1 MGPALAVVDAAPK
14 LGIVL
19 AAVMAAATLVDPHA
33 RRRTVWMG
41 MSLTLAAVILVG
53 HIDDTEQFRS
63 LTDQPPRFAGLCVA
77 GALTVVL
84 LAIVFA
90 RRPAAFPLLVVGVL
104 PFRVPI
110 EAAGQ
115 TANLLVPL
123 YLVIAAGCVTYA
135 WRTWAGLQ
143 ADRTGAADLDTDRSV
158 NGGMR
163 LPPLE
168 VALGAFLVLYALQA
182 TYSKDFDT
190 ALEQA
195 VFFLIPFALLYALL
209 REVRWS
215 RDIVLGCV
223 GVLAVLAAAFCGIG
237 FWEYERRELFWNPKV
252 IEANQFESYFRVNSV
267 FWDPNVYG
275 RFLVLVILAVTALV
289 LWSARARV
297 ALASAVV
304 LAVLWAGLVLT
315 FSQSS
320 FAALLA
326 GLAVLAA
333 LRWDVRR
340 AAAAAAAALLLGG
353 AFAALFQDTLKID
366 LGSSGGLNNVT
377 SGRADLIGGG
387 VEVFAKRPLQGYG
400 SGSFGRAY
408 RLERKGNQQQA
419 VSASHTMPVTVA
431 AEQGLIG
438 LAAYIAVLATALWTL
453 FGDAAWRATRGR
465 APPDQDGAAPAEK
478 VFAKGGQYRVARAA
492 LAAMFVALLVHTMV
506 YAAFLEDPFTWVIL
520 AAGASL
526 APLAQLGPVVRPATA
541 RRAQPVP
548 ATT

>member
-1 MGPALAVVDAAPK
+1 MGPALAVADAPPK

-19 AAVMAAATLVDPHA
+19 AAIAAAATLVDRDA
-33 RRRTVWMG
+33 RRRTVWISV
-41 MSLTLAAVILVG
+41 SLLLATAILIG
-53 HIDDTEQFRS
+53 HIEDTEQFRA
-63 LTDQPPRFAGLCVA
+63 LTDRPLRFVGLCTA
-77 GALTVVL
+77 GVLTVVL
-84 LAIVFA
+84 IALVLV
-90 RRPAAFPLLVVGVL
+90 RRPAALPLLVVAVL

-123 YLVIAAGCVTYA
+123 YLVIAGGAVA
-135 WRTWAGLQ
+135 WVWRTWMGEEPKPQ
-143 ADRTGAADLDTDRSV
+143 GAR
-158 NGGMR
+158 
-163 LPPLE
+163 PLE
-168 VALGAFLVLYALQA
+168 LALGAFLVLYALQA

-195 VFFLIPFALLYALL
+195 VFFLIPFALLFALL
-209 REVRWS
+209 REVQWS
-215 RDIVLGCV
+215 REVIVGCV
-223 GVLAVLAAAFCGIG
+223 AILAALALVFCVIG

-252 IEANQFESYFRVNSV
+252 IAANQFESYFRVNSV

-275 RFLVLVILAVTALV
+275 RFLVLVMLAVTALM
-289 LWSARARV
+289 LWNARLRT

-340 AAAAAAAALLLGG
+340 AAAAAAAALVLGAG
-353 AFAALFQDTLKID
+353 FVVLFQDTLKID
-366 LGSSGGLNNVT
+366 LGSSGGLNKVT
-377 SGRADLIGGG
+377 SGRSDLIRGG
-387 VEVFAKRPLQGYG
+387 VELFGQRPLQGFG

-419 VSASHTMPVTVA
+419 VSASHTMPVTIA

-438 LAAYIAVLATALWTL
+438 LAAYIAVLAAALWAL
-453 FGDAAWRATRGR
+453 FGDGAWRAAGAR
-465 APPDQDGAAPAEK
+465 APPGDGAVRVDAS
-478 VFAKGGQYRVARAA
+478 YRTARAA
-492 LAAMFVALLVHTMV
+492 LAAMFVALVVHTMV

-526 APLAQLGPVVRPATA
+526 APYARVWPVVEPAVA
-541 RRAQPVP
+541 RTTEPVP
-548 ATT
+548 AAT

>member
-19 AAVMAAATLVDPHA
+19 AAVTAAATLVDPHP

-41 MSLTLAAVILVG
+41 MSLVLAAVILVG
-53 HIDDTEQFRS
+53 HIEDTEQFRS
-63 LTDQPPRFAGLCVA
+63 LTDRPLRFAGLCVA
-77 GALTVVL
+77 GVLTVVL
-84 LAIVFA
+84 LAIVIA
-90 RRPAAFPLLVVGVL
+90 RRPAAFPLLVVGAL

-115 TANLLVPL
+115 TTNLLVPL
-123 YLVIAAGCVTYA
+123 YLVLAAGCVAYV
-135 WRTWAGLQ
+135 WEIWAVRLQ
-143 ADRTGAADLDTDRSV
+143 AAEPVA
-158 NGGMR
+158 GGMR
-163 LPPLE
+163 WQPLE
-168 VALGAFLVLYALQA
+168 LALGAFLVLYALQA

-195 VFFLIPFALLYALL
+195 AFFLIPFALLYALL

-223 GVLAVLAAAFCGIG
+223 AVMAVLAIAFCGIG

-252 IEANQFESYFRVNSV
+252 IAANQFESYFRVNSV

-275 RFLVLVILAVTALV
+275 RFLVLVILAVTALM

-320 FAALLA
+320 FAALLV

-340 AAAAAAAALLLGG
+340 AAAAAAAALLLGA
-353 AFAALFQDTLKID
+353 AFAVLFQDTLKID
-366 LGSSGGLNNVT
+366 LGTSGGLNDVT

-387 VEVFAKRPLQGYG
+387 VELFAKRPLQGYG

-438 LAAYIAVLATALWTL
+438 LAAYAAVLAAALWSL

-465 APPDQDGAAPAEK
+465 APPGHDGPPPAEG
-478 VFAKGGQYRVARAA
+478 VPYRVARAA

-520 AAGASL
+520 AAGVSL
-526 APLAQLGPVVRPATA
+526 APRAQLGPVVRPATA
-541 RRAQPVP
+541 SRAQPVP
-548 ATT
+548 AT

>member
-19 AAVMAAATLVDPHA
+19 AAVTAAATLVDPYA

-41 MSLTLAAVILVG
+41 MSLVLAAVILIG

-63 LTDQPPRFAGLCVA
+63 LTDPPLRFAGLCVA

-84 LAIVFA
+84 LAIVLT
-90 RRPAAFPLLVVGVL
+90 RRPVAFPLLVVGAL

-123 YLVIAAGCVTYA
+123 YLVIAAGCVA
-135 WRTWAGLQ
+135 HGWQVWAGV
-143 ADRTGAADLDTDRSV
+143 DSPVSGRT
-158 NGGMR
+158 R
-163 LPPLE
+163 LPLLE
-168 VALGAFLVLYALQA
+168 LALGAFLVLYALQA
-182 TYSKDFDT
+182 SYTKDFDT

-215 RDIVLGCV
+215 REIVLGCV
-223 GVLAVLAAAFCGIG
+223 AVMALLAIAFCGIG

-252 IEANQFESYFRVNSV
+252 IAANQFESYFRVNSV

-275 RFLVLVILAVTALV
+275 RFLVLAVLAVTALM
-289 LWSARARV
+289 LWSARVRV

-353 AFAALFQDTLKID
+353 AFAVLFQDTLKID
-366 LGSSGGLNNVT
+366 LGSSGGLNKVT

-387 VEVFAKRPLQGYG
+387 VELFAKRPLQGYG

-438 LAAYIAVLATALWTL
+438 LAAYVAVLAAALWSL

-465 APPDQDGAAPAEK
+465 APPRQDGPPPAEG
-478 VFAKGGQYRVARAA
+478 VAYRAARAA

-520 AAGASL
+520 AAGVSL
-526 APLAQLGPVVRPATA
+526 APLAQLGPVVRPATV
-541 RRAQPVP
+541 RHAQPVP
-548 ATT
+548 A

>member
-1 MGPALAVVDAAPK
+1 MGPALAVANAPPK

-19 AAVMAAATLVDPHA
+19 AAVAAAATLVDRDP
-33 RRRTVWMG
+33 RRRAAWMG
-41 MSLTLAAVILVG
+41 VSLVLAAVILVG
-53 HIDDTEQFRS
+53 HIENTDQFRS
-63 LTDQPPRFAGLCVA
+63 LTDRPLRFAALCAMGVLAVA
-77 GALTVVL
+77 A
-84 LAIVFA
+84 LAILFV
-90 RRPAAFPLLVVGVL
+90 RRPPAFPLLVVGVL

-123 YLVIAAGCVTYA
+123 YLVIAAGCVA
-135 WRTWAGLQ
+135 HGARTWRGSRGPGAG
-143 ADRTGAADLDTDRSV
+143 APR
-158 NGGMR
+158 
-163 LPPLE
+163 PLE
-168 VALGAFLVLYALQA
+168 LALGAFLVLYALQA

-209 REVRWS
+209 REVRWT
-215 RDIVLGCV
+215 RKTVLGCV
-223 GVLAVLAAAFCGIG
+223 AVLAGLALVFCAIG

-252 IEANQFESYFRVNSV
+252 IAANQFESFFRVNSV

-275 RFLVLVILAVTALV
+275 RFLVLVMLAVTALM
-289 LWSARARV
+289 LWSSRVRV
-297 ALASAVV
+297 AMGAAVV

-353 AFAALFQDTLKID
+353 AFAVLFQDTLKID
-366 LGSSGGLNNVT
+366 LGSSGGLNKVT
-377 SGRADLIGGG
+377 SGRSDLIGGG
-387 VEVFAKRPLQGYG
+387 VELFANRPLQGYG

-438 LAAYIAVLATALWTL
+438 LAAYLAVLGAALWSL
-453 FGDAAWRATRGR
+453 FGDALWRTERER
-465 APPDQDGAAPAEK
+465 APPGADGAAPADG
-478 VFAKGGQYRVARAA
+478 AYRAARAA
-492 LAAMFVALLVHTMV
+492 LAGMFAALVVHTMV
-506 YAAFLEDPFTWVIL
+506 YAAFLEDPFTWVVL
-520 AAGASL
+520 AAGVSL
-526 APLAQLGPVVRPATA
+526 APRAQLGLVVRASPP
-541 RRAQPVP
+541 RRADPVP
-548 ATT
+548 AAA

>member
-41 MSLTLAAVILVG
+41 MSLALAAVILVG

-63 LTDQPPRFAGLCVA
+63 LTDRPLRFGGLCVA
-77 GALTVVL
+77 GVLTVVL
-84 LAIVFA
+84 LAILFV

-123 YLVIAAGCVTYA
+123 YLVIAGGAGAYL
-135 WRTWAGLQ
+135 WKTWT
-143 ADRTGAADLDTDRSV
+143 ADRTDAPMSRSH
-158 NGGMR
+158 G
-163 LPPLE
+163 LE
-168 VALGAFLVLYALQA
+168 YALAAFLVLYALQA

-195 VFFLIPFALLYALL
+195 AFFLIPFALLYALL

-215 RDIVLGCV
+215 RELVLGCV
-223 GVLAVLAAAFCGIG
+223 GVLTALAIVFCGIG

-252 IEANQFESYFRVNSV
+252 IAANQFESYFRVNSV

-275 RFLVLVILAVTALV
+275 RFLVLVILAITALM
-289 LWSARARV
+289 LWSTRARV

-304 LAVLWAGLVLT
+304 LSVLWAGLVLT

-340 AAAAAAAALLLGG
+340 AAAAAAAALLVGG
-353 AFAALFQDTLKID
+353 AFAVLFQDTLKID

-387 VEVFAKRPLQGYG
+387 VELFAKRPLQGYG
-400 SGSFGRAY
+400 PGSFGRAY

-438 LAAYIAVLATALWTL
+438 LAAYVAVLVAALWTL
-453 FGDAAWRATRGR
+453 FGDAAWRTMRSR
-465 APPDQDGAAPAEK
+465 APPGHDGTPFAED
-478 VFAKGGQYRVARAA
+478 VSTQGGPYRVARAA

-526 APLAQLGPVVRPATA
+526 APLAQLGPVVRPATV

>member
-1 MGPALAVVDAAPK
+1 MGPALAVANAPPK

-19 AAVMAAATLVDPHA
+19 AAVTAAATLVDRDA
-33 RRRTVWMG
+33 RRRTIWMG
-41 MSLTLAAVILVG
+41 MSLALAAVILVG
-53 HIDDTEQFRS
+53 HIEDTAQFRS
-63 LTDQPPRFAGLCVA
+63 LTDRPVRFAGLCALGVMVVA
-77 GALTVVL
+77 T
-84 LAIVFA
+84 LATLFV
-90 RRPAAFPLLVVGVL
+90 RRPAAFPLLVVAVL

-123 YLVIAAGCVTYA
+123 YLVIAAGCVA
-135 WRTWAGLQ
+135 HAARIWVVRLQ
-143 ADRTGAADLDTDRSV
+143 AEAKALRLQAGEGVR
-158 NGGMR
+158 GGTTT
-163 LPPLE
+163 PGPLE
-168 VALGAFLVLYALQA
+168 LALGAFLVLYALQA

-209 REVRWS
+209 REVRWT
-215 RDIVLGCV
+215 REVVLGCV
-223 GVLAVLAAAFCGIG
+223 VVLVGLALVFCLIG

-252 IEANQFESYFRVNSV
+252 IAANQFESYFRVNSV

-275 RFLVLVILAVTALV
+275 RFLVLVMLAVTAV
-289 LWSARARV
+289 ALWSSRVRV
-297 ALASAVV
+297 AMGAAVV
-304 LAVLWAGLVLT
+304 LAMLWAGLVLT

-340 AAAAAAAALLLGG
+340 AAAAAGVALVLGAG
-353 AFAALFQDTLKID
+353 FAALFQDTLKID
-366 LGSSGGLNNVT
+366 LSTSGGLNSVT
-377 SGRADLIGGG
+377 SGRSDLIGGG
-387 VEVFAKRPLQGYG
+387 VELFANRPLQGYG

-438 LAAYIAVLATALWTL
+438 LAVYLAVLGTALWTL
-453 FGDAAWRATRGR
+453 FGDALWRGMRDR
-465 APPDQDGAAPAEK
+465 APPAVDGASAA
-478 VFAKGGQYRVARAA
+478 AAGSYRAARAA
-492 LAAMFVALLVHTMV
+492 LAAMFVALVVHTMV
-506 YAAFLEDPFTWVIL
+506 YAAFLEDPFTWVVL
-520 AAGASL
+520 AAGVCL
-526 APLAQLGPVVRPATA
+526 APQARLGIVLRPSAAKRTD
-541 RRAQPVP
+541 PVP
-548 ATT
+548 ATA

>member
-19 AAVMAAATLVDPHA
+19 AAAMAAATLVDPHP
-33 RRRTVWMG
+33 RRRTAWMG
-41 MSLTLAAVILVG
+41 MSLALAAVILVG

-63 LTDQPPRFAGLCVA
+63 LSDRPLRFAGLCVA
-77 GALTVVL
+77 GVLTVML

-90 RRPAAFPLLVVGVL
+90 GRPATFPLLVAGVL

-123 YLVIAAGCVTYA
+123 YLVIAAGCAAYA
-135 WRTWAGLQ
+135 WRTWAVGPQ
-143 ADRTGAADLDTDRSV
+143 PDQPVPRGIRS
-158 NGGMR
+158 R
-163 LPPLE
+163 PLE

-182 TYSKDFDT
+182 TYSEDFDT

-215 RDIVLGCV
+215 RDLVLGCV
-223 GVLAVLAAAFCGIG
+223 GVLTVLAIAFCAIG

-252 IEANQFESYFRVNSV
+252 IAANQFESYFRVNSV

-275 RFLVLVILAVTALV
+275 RFLVLVILAVTALM

-326 GLAVLAA
+326 GLAILAA

-340 AAAAAAAALLLGG
+340 AAAAAAAALVLGG
-353 AFAALFQDTLKID
+353 AFAVLFQDTLKID

-387 VEVFAKRPLQGYG
+387 VELFAKRPLQGYG

-438 LAAYIAVLATALWTL
+438 LAAYIAVLASALWAL
-453 FGDAAWRATRGR
+453 FGDAAWRTVRGR
-465 APPDQDGAAPAEK
+465 APPGRDGAAAPD
-478 VFAKGGQYRVARAA
+478 GGTYRAARAA
-492 LAAMFVALLVHTMV
+492 LAAMFVALVVHTMV
-506 YAAFLEDPFTWVIL
+506 YAAFLEDPVTWVIL

-526 APLAQLGPVVRPATA
+526 APFAQLGPVVRPATA

>member
-19 AAVMAAATLVDPHA
+19 AAVTAAATLVDPHA

-41 MSLTLAAVILVG
+41 MSLALAAVILVG

-63 LTDQPPRFAGLCVA
+63 LTDRPLRFAGLCVA
-77 GALTVVL
+77 GVLTVVL
-84 LAIVFA
+84 LAILFA
-90 RRPAAFPLLVVGVL
+90 RRPAAFPLFVVGVL

-123 YLVIAAGCVTYA
+123 YLVIAAGCVAYA
-135 WRTWAGLQ
+135 WRIWAVRLQADRAWADGLQ
-143 ADRTGAADLDTDRSV
+143 ADRPAW
-158 NGGMR
+158 GGMR
-163 LPPLE
+163 SRPLE

-215 RDIVLGCV
+215 RDIVLGSV
-223 GVLAVLAAAFCGIG
+223 GVLAVLAVAFCGIG
-237 FWEYERRELFWNPKV
+237 FWEYDRRELFWNPKV
-252 IEANQFESYFRVNSV
+252 IAANQFESYFRVNSV

-275 RFLVLVILAVTALV
+275 RFLVLVILAVTALM

-320 FAALLA
+320 FAALLV

-340 AAAAAAAALLLGG
+340 AAIAAAAALLLGG
-353 AFAALFQDTLKID
+353 TFAVLFQDTLKID
-366 LGSSGGLNNVT
+366 LGSSGGLNSVT

-387 VEVFAKRPLQGYG
+387 VELFAKRPLQGYG

-438 LAAYIAVLATALWTL
+438 LAAYVAVLATALWAL

-465 APPDQDGAAPAEK
+465 APPGHDGAAAD
-478 VFAKGGQYRVARAA
+478 GGPHRIARAA

-520 AAGASL
+520 AAGVSL

>member
-1 MGPALAVVDAAPK
+1 MGPALAVASAPPK

-19 AAVMAAATLVDPHA
+19 AAVAAAATLVDRDP
-33 RRRTVWMG
+33 RRRTLWMG
-41 MSLTLAAVILVG
+41 MSLALAAVILVG
-53 HIDDTEQFRS
+53 HIENTDQFRS
-63 LTDQPPRFAGLCVA
+63 LTDRPLRFAALCVA
-77 GALTVVL
+77 GVLGVVA
-84 LAIVFA
+84 LAILFV

-123 YLVIAAGCVTYA
+123 YLVIAAGCVAYA
-135 WRTWAGLQ
+135 RGIWAVRLQ
-143 ADRTGAADLDTDRSV
+143 AAERV
-158 NGGMR
+158 PGGMGLAR
-163 LPPLE
+163 ARPLE
-168 VALGAFLVLYALQA
+168 LALGGFLVLYALQA

-209 REVRWS
+209 REVRWT
-215 RDIVLGCV
+215 RETVLGCV
-223 GVLAVLAAAFCGIG
+223 VVLAGLALVFCAIG

-252 IEANQFESYFRVNSV
+252 IAANQFESYFRVNSV

-275 RFLVLVILAVTALV
+275 RFLVLVMLALTALM
-289 LWSARARV
+289 LWSNRIRV
-297 ALASAVV
+297 AMGAAVV
-304 LAVLWAGLVLT
+304 LAVLWGGLVLT

-340 AAAAAAAALLLGG
+340 AAVAAAAALLLGG

-366 LGSSGGLNNVT
+366 LGSSGGLNKVT
-377 SGRADLIGGG
+377 SGRSDLIGGG
-387 VEVFAKRPLQGYG
+387 VELFANRPLQGYG

-419 VSASHTMPVTVA
+419 VSASHTMPVTIA

-438 LAAYIAVLATALWTL
+438 LAAYMAVLAAALWSL
-453 FGDAAWRATRGR
+453 FGDALWRAARER
-465 APPDQDGAAPAEK
+465 APPGTGGAVPAADDGS
-478 VFAKGGQYRVARAA
+478 YRAARAA
-492 LAAMFVALLVHTMV
+492 LAAMFAALVVHTMV
-506 YAAFLEDPFTWVIL
+506 YAAFLEDPFTWVVL
-520 AAGASL
+520 AAGISL
-526 APLAQLGPVVRPATA
+526 APRAQLGPVVRAA
-541 RRAQPVP
+541 RTGRADPVP
-548 ATT
+548 ATA